1 MLEAR
6 KEYKFIFSNY
16 ELEKFKMFLNSKE
29 NKLFNDRI
37 ITSLYMDTSDFKLYK
52 LSIENDVDKYKVRF
66 RQYNNEGG
74 IFQEIKLNTQEGKQK
89 IINKKNNFKNLDDIN
104 QIRYKNLDLVPAI
117 KISYKRS
124 YFNFRNVRITI
135 DKNLQF
141 ESTKNHSMSKNKLM
155 SKFNIVEYKILHQQ
169 KPDIESSFFQN
180 PVSFSKYNYGI
191 ENLYNL
197 KPTIFVM

>member
-6 KEYKFIFSNY
+6 KEYKFIFNNY
-16 ELEKFKMFLNSKE
+16 ELGKFRIFLNSKE
-29 NKLFNDRI
+29 IKLFDDRV
-37 ITSLYMDTSDFKLYK
+37 ITSLYLDTIDFKLYK
-52 LSIENDVDKYKVRF
+52 QSIENDVGKYKVRF
-66 RQYNNEGG
+66 RQYNYENE
-74 IFQEIKLNTQEGKQK
+74 IFQEIKLNTPEGKQK
-89 IINKKNNFKNLDDIN
+89 KINKQNKFKHLDDIG
-104 QIRYKNLDLVPAI
+104 QLRHKNLNLVPAI

-124 YFNFRNVRITI
+124 YFSFKNVRITI

-155 SKFNIVEYKILHQQ
+155 PKFNIVEYKILHQQ
-169 KPDIESSFFQN
+169 KPDIESFFFQN

-197 KPTIFVM
+197 KNF